1 MKKNFFFH
9 IYNLIIIFFSL
20 ILLFQYDN
28 YVSRDLSQYYFYFTE
43 IIRVQNLGLNF
54 NHFYY
59 AYVHCPTCSNVTG
72 WQYAYPPRF
81 EIGSAFL
88 FWQFLYFF
96 SYFNT
101 FYIIG
106 SISLIIKFYL
116 FNKYLYYSRLA
127 FLIYLFVF
135 AWNYDASQLIQ
146 AIALNFIFYLL
157 LTKKNYLT
165 KDTLIIFIGSLF
177 HSTAII
183 FLYFHSY
190 IILKYLKL
198 KSSISF
204 ILAFIAIT
212 FITLISYYLILGN
225 NIFNLMY
232 YLTPGQVNIFSYL
245 FLIQFSFILFLLF
258 NFGNMDYAQRK
269 GLLFL
274 CIGVVIYFVFN
285 EYSAIASRFKEI
297 SLIGA
302 IPVLFSKQQ
311 KITFSWVGAYI
322 LFTGICAYY
331 IFLLSEMFVN
341 IPFLDNLNYFETR
354 GLI

>member
-1 MKKNFFFH
+1 MKIKFINT
-9 IYNLIIIFFSL
+9 YNLIIIFFSL
-20 ILLFQYDN
+20 ILLFQYVN
-28 YVSRDLSQYYFYFTE
+28 YVSRDLGQYYFYFTE
-43 IIRVQNLGLNF
+43 IIRNQDLDFNF

-72 WQYAYPPRF
+72 WQYAYPPNY

-135 AWNYDASQLIQ
+135 AYTFEANQLRQ

-157 LTKKNYLT
+157 LTKKNYFI
-165 KDTLIIFIGSLF
+165 KDTIIIFIGFLF
-177 HSTAII
+177 HSTVLI

-198 KSSISF
+198 KSSINF
-204 ILAFIAIT
+204 ILAFIIIT
-212 FITLISYYLILGN
+212 FITLISYYLILSN
-225 NIFNLMY
+225 NIFNLMF
-232 YLTPGQVNIFSYL
+232 YLSPRQVNIFSYL
-245 FLIQFSFILFLLF
+245 FLIQISFIFCLSL
-258 NFGNMDYAQRK
+258 NFQNMDYTQRK
-269 GLLFL
+269 SLLFL
-274 CIGVVIYFVFN
+274 CLGVVIYFVFN
-285 EYSAIASRFKEI
+285 DYSAIASRFKEI

-302 IPVLFSKQQ
+302 IPALFSKQL
-311 KITFSWVGAYI
+311 KISVSWCGAYFFFI
-322 LFTGICAYY
+322 GLCAYY
-331 IFLLSEMFVN
+331 VFILVELFFN
-341 IPFLDNLNYFETR
+341 KPFIESLFFFES
-354 GLI
+354 GGFI